1 MKKTK
6 DAIKKLLDMVDETKE
21 TLIILHVDENDQ
33 FESHVCGEHIEIEA
47 GIATIVYDGMKEDAD
62 ENLARLAKAIVDGV
76 AHTMQIPN
84 LSAVKVML
92 RLTKAMVKSEEKIK
106 DELYEKLGKL
116 VDDKDDED
124 EDDDERE
131 NCEDCDNNRWCPLP
145 DAVKYRKENH
155 LPAANKRKKHGK
167 RGGKK
172 NEDAN
177 SRL

>member
-6 DAIKKLLDMVDETKE
+6 DAIKKLLDIVDETKE
-21 TLIILHVDENDQ
+21 TLLILHVDENDK
-33 FESHVCGEHIEIEA
+33 FESHVCGEHIKIDA

-62 ENLARLAKAIVDGV
+62 ENIARFAKAIVDGV

-84 LSAVKVML
+84 FSAVKVML

-106 DELYEKLGKL
+106 DELAEKLFNL
-116 VDDKDDED
+116 VEDKYDED

-131 NCEDCDNNRWCPLP
+131 NCDDCDNNRWCPLP

-155 LPAANKRKKHGK
+155 IPAPHKRKKNGK
-167 RGGKK
+167 RNGKK
-172 NEDAN
+172 NEN
-177 SRL
+177 

>member
-47 GIATIVYDGMKEDAD
+47 GIATIVYDGLKEDAD
-62 ENLARLAKAIVDGV
+62 ENLARFAKAIVDGV
-76 AHTMQIPN
+76 ALTMQIPN

-106 DELYEKLGKL
+106 DELAEKLFNL
-116 VDDKDDED
+116 VDDKYD
-124 EDDDERE
+124 EDDDDEERE

-155 LPAANKRKKHGK
+155 IPAPHKRKKNGK
-167 RGGKK
+167 RNGKK
-172 NEDAN
+172 NEN
-177 SRL
+177 

>member
-6 DAIKKLLDMVDETKE
+6 DSIKKLLDIVDETKE
-21 TLIILHVDENDQ
+21 TLIILHVDENDK
-33 FESHVCGEHIEIEA
+33 FESHVCGEHIKIEA

-76 AHTMQIPN
+76 AHTIQIPN
-84 LSAVKVML
+84 LSAVNVML
-92 RLTKAMVKSEEKIK
+92 RITKAMVKSEEKIK
-106 DELYEKLGKL
+106 DELSEKLVNL

-124 EDDDERE
+124 EDDDESE

-155 LPAANKRKKHGK
+155 IPAPHKRKKNGK

-172 NEDAN
+172 NENAN
-177 SRL
+177 

>member
-21 TLIILHVDENDQ
+21 TLLILHVDENDK
-33 FESHVCGEHIEIEA
+33 FTSHVCGEHKEINA

-84 LSAVKVML
+84 LSAVNVML

-106 DELYEKLGKL
+106 DELAEKLVNL
-116 VDDKDDED
+116 VDDKYDED

-155 LPAANKRKKHGK
+155 IPAPHKRKKNGK
-167 RGGKK
+167 SGGKK
-172 NEDAN
+172 NEN
-177 SRL
+177 

>member
-6 DAIKKLLDMVDETKE
+6 DAIKKLLDIVDETKE
-21 TLIILHVDENDQ
+21 TLIILHVDENDK
-33 FESHVCGEHIEIEA
+33 FESHVCGEHIKIDA

-62 ENLARLAKAIVDGV
+62 ENLAMLAKAIVDGV

-84 LSAVKVML
+84 LSAVNVML

-106 DELYEKLGKL
+106 DELAEKLFNL
-116 VDDKDDED
+116 VDDKYDED

-131 NCEDCDNNRWCPLP
+131 NCEECDNNRWCPLP

-155 LPAANKRKKHGK
+155 IPAPHKRKKNGK

-172 NEDAN
+172 NENAN
-177 SRL
+177 

>member
-33 FESHVCGEHIEIEA
+33 FESHVCGEHNEIEA
-47 GIATIVYDGMKEDAD
+47 GIATIVYNGMKEDAD
-62 ENLARLAKAIVDGV
+62 ENLAMLAKAIVDGV
-76 AHTMQIPN
+76 AHTIQIPN

-92 RLTKAMVKSEEKIK
+92 SLTKAMVKSEEKIK
-106 DELYEKLGKL
+106 DELYEKLGNL
-116 VDDKDDED
+116 FDDKYDED
-124 EDDDERE
+124 EDDDEPE

-155 LPAANKRKKHGK
+155 IPAPHKRKKNGK

-172 NEDAN
+172 NENAN
-177 SRL
+177 

>member
-21 TLIILHVDENDQ
+21 TLIILHVDENDK

-62 ENLARLAKAIVDGV
+62 ENLAMLAKAIVDGV
-76 AHTMQIPN
+76 AHTIQIPN
-84 LSAVKVML
+84 LSAVNVML
-92 RLTKAMVKSEEKIK
+92 RITKAMVKSEEKIK
-106 DELYEKLGKL
+106 DELYEKLGNL
-116 VDDKDDED
+116 VDDKYDED

-155 LPAANKRKKHGK
+155 IPAPHKRKKNGK
-167 RGGKK
+167 RSGKK
-172 NEDAN
+172 NEN
-177 SRL
+177 SN

>member
-47 GIATIVYDGMKEDAD
+47 GIATIVYDGLKEDAD
-62 ENLARLAKAIVDGV
+62 ENLARFAKAIVDGV

-92 RLTKAMVKSEEKIK
+92 RLTKAMVKSEDKIK
-106 DELYEKLGKL
+106 DELAENL
-116 VDDKDDED
+116 VNLIDDKDDED

-155 LPAANKRKKHGK
+155 IPAPHKRKKNGK
-167 RGGKK
+167 RCGKK
-172 NEDAN
+172 NENAN
-177 SRL
+177 

>member
-6 DAIKKLLDMVDETKE
+6 DAIKKLLDIVDETKE
-21 TLIILHVDENDQ
+21 TLIILHVDENDK
-33 FESHVCGEHIEIEA
+33 FESHVCGEHIKIDA

-106 DELYEKLGKL
+106 DELAEKLFNL
-116 VDDKDDED
+116 VDDKYDED

-131 NCEDCDNNRWCPLP
+131 NCDDCDNNRWCPLP

-155 LPAANKRKKHGK
+155 IPAPHKRKKNGK
-167 RGGKK
+167 RNGKK
-172 NEDAN
+172 NEN
-177 SRL
+177 

>member
-21 TLIILHVDENDQ
+21 TLIILHVDENDK

-47 GIATIVYDGMKEDAD
+47 GIATIVYEGMKEDAE
-62 ENLARLAKAIVDGV
+62 ENIARLAKAIVDGV
-76 AHTMQIPN
+76 AHTIQITN
-84 LSAVKVML
+84 LSAVNVML

-106 DELYEKLGKL
+106 DELYEKLGNL

-155 LPAANKRKKHGK
+155 IPAPHKRKKNGK

-172 NEDAN
+172 NENAN
-177 SRL
+177 

>member
-6 DAIKKLLDMVDETKE
+6 DAIKKMLDMVDETNE
-21 TLIILHVDENDQ
+21 TLLILHVDENDK
-33 FESHVCGEHIEIEA
+33 FESHVCGEQNEINA

-106 DELYEKLGKL
+106 DELAEKLFNL
-116 VDDKDDED
+116 VDDKYDED

-131 NCEDCDNNRWCPLP
+131 NCDDCDNNRWCPLP

-155 LPAANKRKKHGK
+155 IPAPHKRKKNGK

-172 NEDAN
+172 NENAN
-177 SRL
+177 

>member
-21 TLIILHVDENDQ
+21 TLIILHVDENDK
-33 FESHVCGEHIEIEA
+33 FESHVCGEHIKIEA

-92 RLTKAMVKSEEKIK
+92 RLTKAMVKSEDKIK
-106 DELYEKLGKL
+106 DELAEKLVNL
-116 VDDKDDED
+116 VDDKYDED

-131 NCEDCDNNRWCPLP
+131 NCEDCDNNSWCPLP

-155 LPAANKRKKHGK
+155 IPAPHKRKKNGK

-172 NEDAN
+172 NENAN
-177 SRL
+177 

>member
-6 DAIKKLLDMVDETKE
+6 DAIKKLLDIVDETKE
-21 TLIILHVDENDQ
+21 TLIILHVDENDK
-33 FESHVCGEHIEIEA
+33 FESHVCGEHIKIEA

-106 DELYEKLGKL
+106 DELAEKLVNL

-124 EDDDERE
+124 DDDDERE
-131 NCEDCDNNRWCPLP
+131 NCEYCDNNRWCPLP

-155 LPAANKRKKHGK
+155 IPAPHKRKKNGK

-172 NEDAN
+172 NENAN
-177 SRL
+177 

>member
-6 DAIKKLLDMVDETKE
+6 DAIKKLLDIVDETKE
-21 TLIILHVDENDQ
+21 TLIILHVDENDK
-33 FESHVCGEHIEIEA
+33 FESHVCGEQNEINA

-106 DELYEKLGKL
+106 DELAEKLFNL
-116 VDDKDDED
+116 VDDKYDED

-131 NCEDCDNNRWCPLP
+131 NCDDCDNNRWCPLP

-155 LPAANKRKKHGK
+155 IPAPHKRKKNGK

-172 NEDAN
+172 NENAN
-177 SRL
+177 